1 MNQTAS
7 LEQRLTASE
16 GTMTSFRQ
24 TPPCLLEGGVVHPEL
39 KTETQSRTWATAE
52 DGRVDVRRSALG
64 LDTAQKTLFYAMAE
78 WSTPKNLADALLA
91 AGVASAMAQSV
102 DLWLICSLAGPRG
115 AAAEQLVQAVRSA
128 QPHALVRLCESPADA
143 YRQAQELAKDDDRI
157 VAFGSFY
164 TVSGVMQARLSG

>member
-1 MNQTAS
+1 VLAEG
-7 LEQRLTASE
+7 LESMPAA
-16 GTMTSFRQ
+16 
-24 TPPCLLEGGVVHPEL
+24 
-39 KTETQSRTWATAE
+39 RT
-52 DGRVDVRRSALG
+52 
-64 LDTAQKTLFYAMAE
+64 
-78 WSTPKNLADALLA
+78 LAVFGMLSDKDA